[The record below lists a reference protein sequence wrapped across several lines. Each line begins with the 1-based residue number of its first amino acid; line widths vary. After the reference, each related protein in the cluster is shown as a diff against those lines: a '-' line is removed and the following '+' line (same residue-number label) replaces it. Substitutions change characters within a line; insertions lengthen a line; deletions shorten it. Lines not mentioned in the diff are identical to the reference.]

1 MKRTLSPDSTVLPPR
16 CCSCGRLLRSQASR
30 ARGLGPYCARA
41 LRGRIAPRTPASV
54 VDPPIPGQT
63 ELPLQPHQPSLWSL

>member
-1 MKRTLSPDSTVLPPR
+1 MTRTLSPDSPPQPAR
-16 CCSCGRLLRSQASR
+16 CAACKRLLRSRASR
-30 ARGLGPYCARA
+30 ARGFGPYCARA
-41 LRGRIAPRTPASV
+41 LRRRIAPRTPPPA